1 MNVSQKKPLILSIA
15 SGKGGVGKTVTTV
28 NMALSARRMGYKTLL
43 LDGDFGLANVDILLG
58 LKARYNIQDV
68 LDGEVEIEDTLL
80 DGPMGLKII
89 PSGSGFAGLAD
100 LKLSQRIRLLD
111 KISEI
116 SQSYDVLFIDTGAGI
131 AESVLHLNSVADAI
145 MLVTTPEPH
154 AQTDAYA
161 FVKVMCEKYGKR
173 RISLIAN
180 QAVSEAQGHKV
191 YQNLADVAKRFLNFE
206 LGFAG
211 VVPKDPVV
219 QRSVMMQRAADDQA
233 QHTLAGQAWNEIT
246 RKTIES
252 LVNEPQSD
260 SGRGLS
266 DLLFPNFGAL
276 RAL

>member
-1 MNVSQKKPLILSIA
+1 MNFGQKKPLIISIA

-28 NMALSARRMGYKTLL
+28 NLALAARRMGYKTLL
-43 LDGDFGLANVDILLG
+43 LDGDFGLANVDIVLG

-68 LDGEVEIEDTLL
+68 LDGAVEIEDTLL
-80 DGPMGLKII
+80 DGPLGLKII

-100 LKLSQRIRLLD
+100 LKLTQRIRLLD

-116 SQSYDVLFIDTGAGI
+116 AQEYDVLFIDTGAGI
-131 AESVLHLNSVADAI
+131 SESVLHLNSVADAI

-154 AQTDAYA
+154 AMTDAYA
-161 FVKVMCEKYGKR
+161 FVKVMVEKYGPK

-180 QAVSEAQGHKV
+180 RTVSDQQGYKV
-191 YQNLADVAKRFLNFE
+191 YQNLSDVAKRFLDFH

-211 VVPKDPVV
+211 SVPNDPIV
-219 QRSVMMQRAADDQA
+219 QRSIMMQRAGDEQVK
-233 QHTLAGQAWNEIT
+233 HTICGQAWNEIT

-252 LVNEPQSD
+252 LAADPD
-260 SGRGLS
+260 SGGRGLS